1 MNNKW
6 ESLFKEFNEEKS
18 AALSELYQ
26 AACDPM
32 RHRLSAIVESV
43 LGKPKSSGRDNVRW
57 GNHSAFSVTNSTGL
71 YYDFSTQEGGNIFK
85 FVKDYVLQTDSTEA
99 ALATLEPELTDE
111 YAYKYCGK
119 DAFARWAYETH
130 GVMTKHYREMNGIT
144 ENSERMAWDKA
155 LSLTPEQ
162 IELARQW
169 KENALN
175 NPVQEYHAR
184 PFSYDFILRERNQ
197 TETFAYLTQIRGLDE
212 NLIVELMKNDML
224 MTYFKQGENDNGST
238 YLTDKRFGF
247 PMHNCNGDVVGMDTR
262 QLYTKPDGSVFR
274 GLEEGTDR
282 RNGFVEFPCGA
293 CDGNAKLLIFEA
305 TIDALSYLEM
315 YRENLDNCRLVVTA
329 GVNLEGTKNVMQG
342 YHVPPENV
350 IICTDNDRA
359 GNELYDH
366 AVRELGVPPENRQVP
381 PDGKKDW
388 NAYLC
393 QVKGISEEL
402 KKNPDA
408 VLHQAFFQSVT
419 SGKQDILKD
428 FQPSKSYFG
437 TVQEMPPVNQENVQ
451 KVVEISYE
459 TLLQYQQ
466 KISEFSQ
473 RAEILEQLKNPEYR
487 SQLQEQYN
495 ETVARQNNGETLFL
509 DNSLKQQFNT
519 LYLLN
524 QAEENGGNLQ
534 KLSQKIQGNIS
545 LLQGRISDCGFQ
557 QEELEDIQQEI
568 QYENITQKKKKQQE
582 RVS

>member
-1 MNNKW
+1 MDSNKW
-6 ESLFKEFNEEKS
+6 ESLFNEFKQEKS
-18 AALSELYQ
+18 TALNELYQ
-26 AACDPM
+26 TACDPM

-71 YYDFSTQEGGNIFK
+71 YYDFSTQEGGNIVK

-162 IELARQW
+162 VELAKQW
-169 KENALN
+169 RESTLN

-197 TETFAYLTQIRGLDE
+197 TETFAYLTQVRGLDE

-282 RNGFVEFPCGA
+282 RNGFVEFPCGD
-293 CDGNAKLLIFEA
+293 CDENAKLLIFEA

-315 YRENLDNCRLVVTA
+315 YRESLDNCRLVVTA

-402 KKNPDA
+402 KKNPDT
-408 VLHQAFFQSVT
+408 VLRQAFFQSVT

-428 FQPSKSYFG
+428 FHAEKSYFH
-437 TVQEMPPVNQENVQ
+437 TVQEMPSVSQETVQ
-451 KVVEISYE
+451 KVVNISAE
-459 TLLQYQQ
+459 TLTRFQQ
-466 KISEFSQ
+466 KIDDFQQ
-473 RAEILEQLKNPEYR
+473 RIDILQQLQNPDFREHLEQ
-487 SQLQEQYN
+487 QY
-495 ETVARQNNGETLFL
+495 ADAMLRKRNGERLYL
-509 DNSLKQQFNT
+509 DNQTRRQFNT

-524 QAEENGGNLQ
+524 EAEQNGNSAEQMITVIQRDVFALQ
-534 KLSQKIQGNIS
+534 NKINE
-545 LLQGRISDCGFQ
+545 CGYQ
-557 QEELEDIQQEI
+557 QEEISQIQQ
-568 QYENITQKKKKQQE
+568 QKNNVVQKSAQQE
-582 RVS
+582 MAG